1 MSIDSNE
8 ALLSPNTKIV
18 LKGIPMPPT
27 GNKQYASFL
36 RNSRIIRIKS
46 KMANRYDVDFN
57 VWAMLNKQ
65 ALKDALNNL
74 NGMGIEI
81 EAFFGFHQSKLIGKK
96 GQFKRLDVTNR
107 LKALHDN
114 LCAAIGI
121 DDSQFISSYEEKFVI
136 DDKELEQVIVR
147 LTPAPIRQLSDISVL
162 I

>member
-1 MSIDSNE
+1 MSTDSNE
-8 ALLSPNTKIV
+8 ALLSGNTKIV

-27 GNKQYASFL
+27 GNHQYISFF
-36 RNSRIIRIKS
+36 RSGRMIRVKS
-46 KMANRYDVDFN
+46 QGAKKYDVDFN

-81 EAFFGFHQSKLIGKK
+81 ETFFGFHKKKLIGQK

-114 LCAAIGI
+114 LCEAIGI

-147 LTPAPIRQLSDISVL
+147 LTPAPIRLLSELSVL
-162 I
+162 L